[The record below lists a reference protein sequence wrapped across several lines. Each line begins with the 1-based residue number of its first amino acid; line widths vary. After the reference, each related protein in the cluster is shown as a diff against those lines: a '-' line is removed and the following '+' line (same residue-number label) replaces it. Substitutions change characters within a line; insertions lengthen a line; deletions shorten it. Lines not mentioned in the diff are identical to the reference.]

1 MGRSLYSTVKW
12 QRLRLAILQR
22 DGRVCQI
29 AGPKCTGFADT
40 AHHLVPSSLAPE
52 RFFDPS
58 NVVAA
63 CRRCNYSGGPSVRTD
78 NRTNRLLV
86 LHLQEVVEE
95 QAALVEE
102 QAEEI
107 AELRRELGQRAEPS
121 ATPRIY

>member
-12 QRLRLAILQR
+12 QRLRLAVLQR

-40 AHHLVPSSLAPE
+40 AHHLVPSSVAPE

-58 NVVAA
+58 NLVAA
-63 CRRCNYSGGPSVRTD
+63 CRRCNYSGGPSVRSG

-86 LHLQEVVEE
+86 LHLQSVVEE
-95 QAALVEE
+95 QAAVLEE
-102 QAEEI
+102 QEAVIE
-107 AELRRELGQRAEPS
+107 ELRRELAGRPEPS
-121 ATPRIY
+121 ATPCIH

>member
-40 AHHLVPSSLAPE
+40 AHHLVPSGLAPE
-52 RFFDPS
+52 RFFDPT
-58 NVVAA
+58 NIVAA
-63 CRRCNYSGGPSVRTD
+63 CGRCNYSGRPSVRSS

-86 LHLQEVVEE
+86 LHLQSVVEE
-95 QAALVEE
+95 QAAVLEE
-102 QAEEI
+102 HEAVIE
-107 AELRRELGQRAEPS
+107 ELRRELAGRVKPS
-121 ATPRIY
+121 GEPRIY

>member
-58 NVVAA
+58 NLVAA
-63 CRRCNYSGGPSVRTD
+63 CRRCNYSGGPSVRSS

-86 LHLQEVVEE
+86 LHLQDVVEE
-95 QAALVEE
+95 QAAVLEVQE
-102 QAEEI
+102 AVI
-107 AELRRELGQRAEPS
+107 AELRRELAQRREPS
-121 ATPRIY
+121 GTPRIY